1 MVSARCQQPIAVFI
15 PGAVHDSR
23 LVGVNCVEDLARL
36 GLPQFDGLLTVLATA
51 DHDAFLRVPVTTLHV
66 RPVAPQYF
74 LLVAP
79 LEVPD
84 TNLDGEL
91 STILTIGLLILT
103 VPSSEQEANLASVG
117 LNETR
122 LIGSL

>member
-1 MVSARCQQPIAVFI
+1 MVSAGRQQPISVLI